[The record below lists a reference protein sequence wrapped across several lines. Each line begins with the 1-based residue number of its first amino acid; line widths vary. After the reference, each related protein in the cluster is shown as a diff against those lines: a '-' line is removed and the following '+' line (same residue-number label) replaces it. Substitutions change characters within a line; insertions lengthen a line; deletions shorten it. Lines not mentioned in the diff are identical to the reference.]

1 MLGGH
6 HTGRDYADAITAR
19 QSDRRARSAFQNLV
33 LKMARPGGAIFDFG
47 AGPGID
53 ARFYADRGLTV
64 EAYDVDPAMREY
76 FSVHCRDYIQAGKI
90 ILHGG
95 TYREFLERDAGSRGY
110 EVDLVT
116 ANFAP
121 LNLVD
126 DLPDLFAKLHVLTGR
141 DGIVLASVLSPYFVG
156 DLKYG
161 WWWRNA
167 LRLWRDGHFSV
178 LSHQGGITRRRLADF
193 AAQCSPYFTLERV
206 YRGLPSSGEPCPR
219 GVELA
224 RTGRY
229 AWIRV
234 ATCRF
239 MILQFKKRAA
249 ATVGE

>member
-1 MLGGH
+1 VTGH
-6 HTGRDYADAITAR
+6 HAGKDYADAITAR

-33 LKMARPGGAIFDFG
+33 VKMARPGGAIFDFG

-64 EAYDVDPAMREY
+64 EAYDVDPVMREY
-76 FSVHCRDYIQAGKI
+76 FSFHCRDYIQAGRI
-90 ILHGG
+90 TLHGG
-95 TYREFLERDAGSRGY
+95 TYREFLAQDAGPRRY

-116 ANFAP
+116 SNFAP

-126 DLPDLFAKLHVLTGR
+126 DLPDLFAKLHALTGR
-141 DGIVLASVLSPYFVG
+141 DGIVLASVLSPYFIG

-167 LRLWRDGHFSV
+167 LRLWRDGRFS
-178 LSHQGGITRRRLADF
+178 LRSHQGCIVRRRLADF

-206 YRGLPSSGEPCPR
+206 YRGLPSSSEPCSR
-219 GVELA
+219 GIELA

-229 AWIRV
+229 AWMRV

-239 MILQFKKRAA
+239 MILQFKKRATA
-249 ATVGE
+249 MVSA

>member
-1 MLGGH
+1 
-6 HTGRDYADAITAR
+6 
-19 QSDRRARSAFQNLV
+19 
-33 LKMARPGGAIFDFG
+33 MAWPGGAIFDFG

-76 FSVHCRDYIQAGKI
+76 FSVHCHDYIQAGKI
-90 ILHGG
+90 TLHGG
-95 TYREFLERDAGSRGY
+95 TYREFLARDAGSRDF

-167 LRLWRDGHFSV
+167 VRLWRDGHFSV
-178 LSHQGGITRRRLADF
+178 RSHRGCIVRRRLADF

-206 YRGLPSSGEPCPR
+206 YRGLPSAGEPCPR
-219 GVELA
+219 GIELA
-224 RTGRY
+224 RTGRH

-249 ATVGE
+249 ATVSE